1 MPMRAVGRAAEAAPT
16 GSTLWQWHDGVAR
29 QDARMSK
36 QNHDR
41 EARQAQDQMKA
52 LERPRLGRARDWSI
66 GAAVLVAL
74 AVAVEWTVGWVALLS
89 PWREMSP
96 LLLVGLVALS
106 ALSYGL
112 RAVRVYD
119 YYRPRLAGAFLS
131 VLRLSVLHNAANN
144 LLPMRAGEMVFPW
157 LMRRYFGHGLLD
169 ATAALL
175 WIRFLDLHF
184 LALIGLFILGL
195 RQPSWIWWAAAILWV
210 AGLMLFVPLARV
222 LSARPTGLGS
232 GPWARIGQF
241 LLRVMRA
248 APSEPVI
255 IVRVYLWTALTWI
268 LKLLAFAGVLQ
279 HFLPIEP
286 WRVLTGVMGAELS
299 TVLPFHGIAGSGTY
313 ELAVVAALTP
323 LGVDPRLAL
332 AGAVNLHLFLLGVT
346 LLLGALAFLLPRR
359 RAAEPSAAESDR

>member
-1 MPMRAVGRAAEAAPT
+1 MLSRR
-16 GSTLWQWHDGVAR
+16 HDGVAR
-29 QDARMSK
+29 QDAGISK
-36 QNHDR
+36 RNDDQ
-41 EARQAQDQMKA
+41 EARQALDKMKA
-52 LERPRLGRARDWSI
+52 LDRPRLGRVRDWSI
-66 GAAVLVAL
+66 GAAVLAAL
-74 AVAVEWTVGWVALLS
+74 AIAVEWTVGWVALLS
-89 PWREMSP
+89 PWREISP

-106 ALSYGL
+106 VLSYGL

-119 YYRPRLAGAFLS
+119 YYRPRLAGAFPS

-195 RQPSWIWWAAAILWV
+195 RQPSWIWWALGILWL

-222 LSARPTGLGS
+222 LSARSTGAGT
-232 GPWARIGQF
+232 GPWVRRIGQ
-241 LLRVMRA
+241 LLIQVMRA

-255 IVRVYLWTALTWI
+255 IARVYLWTALTWI
-268 LKLLAFAGVLQ
+268 LKLLAFAGLLQ

-313 ELAVVAALTP
+313 EFAVVAALAP

-332 AGAVNLHLFLLGVT
+332 VGAVNLHLFLLGVT
-346 LLLGALAFLLPRR
+346 LLLGGLAFLLPRR
-359 RAAEPSAAESDR
+359 RAAEPSATESDR